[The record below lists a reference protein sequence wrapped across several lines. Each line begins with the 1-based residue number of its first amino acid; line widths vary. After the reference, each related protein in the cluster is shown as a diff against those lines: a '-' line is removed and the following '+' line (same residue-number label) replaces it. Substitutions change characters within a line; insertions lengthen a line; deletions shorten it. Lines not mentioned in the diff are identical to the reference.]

1 MLAGLALDLA
11 GLVVAALDRRHEVP
25 VGRDHDER
33 NVGLSRTGDH
43 VLDEVAVSR
52 GINDGVVPLLREE
65 LLRRAPTLYCKSNA
79 TFVVYLRCR

>member
-43 VLDEVAVSR
+43 VLDEVAVAR

-65 LLRRAPTLYCKSNA
+65 LLRRAPTL
-79 TFVVYLRCR
+79 

>member
-43 VLDEVAVSR
+43 VLDEVTVTR
-52 GINDGVVPLLREE
+52 GIDDGVVPLLGEE
-65 LLRRAPTLYCKSNA
+65 LLRRAPKLQHFASTKI
-79 TFVVYLRCR
+79 

>member
-1 MLAGLALDLA
+1 MLASLTLDLA
-11 GLVVAALDRRHEVP
+11 GLVVAALDRRHEVT
-25 VGRDHDER
+25 VRRHHDDG

-65 LLRRAPTLYCKSNA
+65 LLRRAPTL
-79 TFVVYLRCR
+79 

>member
-43 VLDEVAVSR
+43 VLDEVAVTR

-65 LLRRAPTLYCKSNA
+65 LLRRAPKLRNFA
-79 TFVVYLRCR
+79 TT

>member
-43 VLDEVAVSR
+43 VLDEVTMTR
-52 GINDGVVPLLREE
+52 GIDDGVVPLLGKE
-65 LLRRAPTLYCKSNA
+65 LLRGAPGSRIA
-79 TFVVYLRCR
+79 SSPSSLR